1 MKNVDS
7 DKKKKVETFRKYT
20 QVSLLSDDIKNN
32 LKLSL
37 KIINIKLYYR
47 FFMSVALKSLGD
59 SLLNSLSYLIVENED
74 KEN

>member
-7 DKKKKVETFRKYT
+7 DKKKKVETFRKYI
-20 QVSLLSDDIKNN
+20 QVSLLADDIKNN